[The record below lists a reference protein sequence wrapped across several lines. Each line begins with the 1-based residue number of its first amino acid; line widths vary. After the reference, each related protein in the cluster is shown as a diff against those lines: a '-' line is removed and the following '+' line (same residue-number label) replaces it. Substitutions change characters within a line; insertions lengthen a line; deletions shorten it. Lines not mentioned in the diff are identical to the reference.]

1 MSFIVLEPADQMS
14 HERLQQWVG
23 SSLPQ
28 LTRFRSRLVDRPW
41 GLGPP
46 FWTEIDRYDPSSQI
60 HRATLQAPGGQREF
74 ADLIAHL
81 SAGSRHQR
89 EMLWEAWSIDGLSGG
104 RWALAL
110 RLSPVL
116 SERGVGA
123 AAIWSRLLRSDP
135 HHAGSDD
142 QPRQPSPGK
151 PAVGELVAEVIS
163 ELLEFQFKGVYLV
176 AETVSG
182 LLHVVRRQLGGMNLV
197 DERDSVPPA
206 VSSMRGPVPRNA
218 FSAPLTDRRAVAF
231 ASICQADL
239 EAVSTA
245 FGGDVTNVLLAA
257 CTLSLRAWLQRYD
270 TVPDDPL
277 AMWMPLAQSGA
288 APGEDRELP
297 IAAQIRIPV
306 QLGDPIE
313 ILTNLHTATEQMNT
327 AHSHDDEKEHFT
339 GNTAAITSLIP
350 STVLHAGMRIVKTTG
365 CAATTDADLTRQ
377 CLSRFGSVVARVL
390 RRRQG
395 HRYVYRDAAAGR
407 LRVDHHANDP
417 RRADA
422 SHCVRV
428 SGQCA
433 RGRRDSD
440 RNCRRARHPGG
451 SRTQIPSR
459 TRSFGRHRDD
469 SAHQQAPARAR
480 LLTALR
486 VNRAVVRRLSM
497 RCSGSAADIMMSCAC
512 SGSVRVGTTRRASLV
527 RLMPTT
533 WMVLPGCW

>member
-1 MSFIVLEPADQMS
+1 MEKSTTQAPTVSFIVIEPADHMS
-14 HERLQQWVG
+14 HERLQQLVG

-60 HRATLQAPGGQREF
+60 HRATLQAPGGPREF

-81 SAGSRHQR
+81 SAGSRHHR

-104 RWALAL
+104 RWALAV

-135 HHAGSDD
+135 HHDGSDD

-182 LLHVVRRQLGGMNLV
+182 LLHVVGRQLGGMHLV

-231 ASICQADL
+231 ASIWHADL
-239 EAVSTA
+239 EEVSTA
-245 FGGDVTNVLLAA
+245 FGGDATNVLLAA
-257 CTLSLRAWLQRYD
+257 CTLSMRAWLQRYD

-288 APGEDRELP
+288 APAENPRFADRGP
-297 IAAQIRIPV
+297 NPHP
-306 QLGDPIE
+306 G
-313 ILTNLHTATEQMNT
+313 TARR
-327 AHSHDDEKEHFT
+327 SHRDT
-339 GNTAAITSLIP
+339 YQP
-350 STVLHAGMRIVKTTG
+350 SH
-365 CAATTDADLTRQ
+365 C
-377 CLSRFGSVVARVL
+377 
-390 RRRQG
+390 
-395 HRYVYRDAAAGR
+395 Y
-407 LRVDHHANDP
+407 
-417 RRADA
+417 RADEY
-422 SHCVRV
+422 RTF
-428 SGQCA
+428 
-433 RGRRDSD
+433 
-440 RNCRRARHPGG
+440 
-451 SRTQIPSR
+451 SR
-459 TRSFGRHRDD
+459 
-469 SAHQQAPARAR
+469 
-480 LLTALR
+480 
-486 VNRAVVRRLSM
+486 
-497 RCSGSAADIMMSCAC
+497 
-512 SGSVRVGTTRRASLV
+512 
-527 RLMPTT
+527 
-533 WMVLPGCW
+533 

>member
-1 MSFIVLEPADQMS
+1 MEKSTTQAPAVSFIVLEPADQMS

-23 SSLPQ
+23 SSLPR

-89 EMLWEAWSIDGLSGG
+89 EMLWEAWSIGGLSGG

-163 ELLEFQFKGVYLV
+163 ELLEFQFKGVYLL

-182 LLHVVRRQLGGMNLV
+182 LLHVVGRQLGGMNRG

-245 FGGDVTNVLLAA
+245 FGGDVANVLLAA

-327 AHSHDDEKEHFT
+327 AHSHDDDNEHFA
-339 GNTAAITSLIP
+339 GSAAAITSLIP
-350 STVLHAGMRIVKTTG
+350 STVLHAGMRIVKTL
-365 CAATTDADLTRQ
+365 DVRQRLTPI
-377 CLSRFGSVVARVL
+377 SHGSVSPDSGQSSPAYCAGARVIGMYTVTPL
-390 RRRQG
+390 LEGCGLTITPTTHGEQMHLTVCVCPDNVPG
-395 HRYVYRDAAAGR
+395 VDEIATGIVDALDTLMAAARKSPRGQGR
-407 LRVDHHANDP
+407 SVVTEMTAHTSK
-417 RRADA
+417 RR
-422 SHCVRV
+422 H
-428 SGQCA
+428 A
-433 RGRRDSD
+433 RGY
-440 RNCRRARHPGG
+440 
-451 SRTQIPSR
+451 
-459 TRSFGRHRDD
+459 
-469 SAHQQAPARAR
+469 
-480 LLTALR
+480 
-486 VNRAVVRRLSM
+486 
-497 RCSGSAADIMMSCAC
+497 
-512 SGSVRVGTTRRASLV
+512 
-527 RLMPTT
+527 
-533 WMVLPGCW
+533 

>member
-1 MSFIVLEPADQMS
+1 LTGGIFSAVRSSAVDAVRLLMEKSTTQAPTVSFIVIEPADQMS
-14 HERLQQWVG
+14 HERLQQLVG

-104 RWALAL
+104 RWALAV

-135 HHAGSDD
+135 HHDGSDD
-142 QPRQPSPGK
+142 QARQPSPGK

-163 ELLEFQFKGVYLV
+163 ELLEFQFKGLYLV

-182 LLHVVRRQLGGMNLV
+182 LLHVLGRQLGGMNLV
-197 DERDSVPPA
+197 DERDSVPPPE

-245 FGGDVTNVLLAA
+245 FGGDVKNVLLAA

-288 APGEDRELP
+288 VPAENPDSPVAG
-297 IAAQIRIPV
+297 QIRVPV

-313 ILTNLHTATEQMNT
+313 ILTNLHTATERMNT
-327 AHSHDDEKEHFT
+327 AHSHDDEKELFT
-339 GNTAAITSLIP
+339 GNAAAITSLIP
-350 STVLHAGMRIVKTTG
+350 SSVLHAGMRIVKQL
-365 CAATTDADLTRQ
+365 DVRQRLTPI
-377 CLSRFGSVVARVL
+377 SHGSVSSDSEQPSPAYCAGAKVVGMHTVTPLLEGCGLTITPTTLGEQMHLSVCVCPDNVPGVDEIATGIVDAL
-390 RRRQG
+390 DTL
-395 HRYVYRDAAAGR
+395 VAAAHTSPRGQGR
-407 LRVDHHANDP
+407 SV
-417 RRADA
+417 
-422 SHCVRV
+422 V
-428 SGQCA
+428 SDMTA
-433 RGRRDSD
+433 HTRKR
-440 RNCRRARHPGG
+440 RRARGY
-451 SRTQIPSR
+451 
-459 TRSFGRHRDD
+459 
-469 SAHQQAPARAR
+469 
-480 LLTALR
+480 
-486 VNRAVVRRLSM
+486 
-497 RCSGSAADIMMSCAC
+497 
-512 SGSVRVGTTRRASLV
+512 
-527 RLMPTT
+527 
-533 WMVLPGCW
+533 

>member
-1 MSFIVLEPADQMS
+1 LTGGIFTAVRSSAIDALRLLMEKSTTQAPTVSFIVIEPADDMS
-14 HERLQQWVG
+14 HERLQQLVG

-28 LTRFRSRLVDRPW
+28 LTRFRSRLVDRPL

-60 HRATLQAPGGQREF
+60 HRATLQAPGGPREF

-104 RWALAL
+104 RWALAV

-135 HHAGSDD
+135 HHDGSDD
-142 QPRQPSPGK
+142 QPSQPSPGK
-151 PAVGELVAEVIS
+151 PAVGEFAAEVIS
-163 ELLEFQFKGVYLV
+163 ELLEFQFKGLYLV
-176 AETVSG
+176 AETVAG
-182 LLHVVRRQLGGMNLV
+182 LLRAVGGQLGGMDFV
-197 DERDSVPPA
+197 HQRDSVPPA

-231 ASICQADL
+231 ASIWQADL

-288 APGEDRELP
+288 APAENRDSP
-297 IAAQIRIPV
+297 IAGQIRIPV
-306 QLGDPIE
+306 QLSDPIE
-313 ILTNLHTATEQMNT
+313 ILTNLHTATERMNT

-339 GNTAAITSLIP
+339 GDVAAITSLIP
-350 STVLHAGMRIVKTTG
+350 STVLHAGMRIVRQL
-365 CAATTDADLTRQ
+365 DVRRRLTPI
-377 CLSRFGSVVARVL
+377 SHGSVSSDSGQSWPAYCAGAKVVGMHTVTPLLEGCGLTITPTTHGEQMHLSVCVCPDNVPAVDDIATGIVDAL
-390 RRRQG
+390 DLL
-395 HRYVYRDAAAGR
+395 VAAASKSPRGQGR
-407 LRVDHHANDP
+407 SVVTEMTTHTSK
-417 RRADA
+417 RR
-422 SHCVRV
+422 H
-428 SGQCA
+428 A
-433 RGRRDSD
+433 RGY
-440 RNCRRARHPGG
+440 
-451 SRTQIPSR
+451 
-459 TRSFGRHRDD
+459 
-469 SAHQQAPARAR
+469 
-480 LLTALR
+480 
-486 VNRAVVRRLSM
+486 
-497 RCSGSAADIMMSCAC
+497 
-512 SGSVRVGTTRRASLV
+512 
-527 RLMPTT
+527 
-533 WMVLPGCW
+533 

>member
-1 MSFIVLEPADQMS
+1 MS
-14 HERLQQWVG
+14 HERLQQLVG

-41 GLGPP
+41 GVGPP

-60 HRATLQAPGGQREF
+60 HRATLQAPGGPREF

-81 SAGSRHQR
+81 SAGSRHHR

-104 RWALAL
+104 RWALAV

-135 HHAGSDD
+135 HHDGSDD

-182 LLHVVRRQLGGMNLV
+182 LLHAVRRQLGGMNLV

-231 ASICQADL
+231 ASIWQADL
-239 EAVSTA
+239 ETVSTA
-245 FGGDVTNVLLAA
+245 FGGDVRNVLLAA
-257 CTLSLRAWLQRYD
+257 CTLSMRAWLQRYD
-270 TVPDDPL
+270 AVPDDPL
-277 AMWMPLAQSGA
+277 AMWMPLAQSGG
-288 APGEDRELP
+288 APAEDRELP
-297 IAAQIRIPV
+297 IAGQIRIPV
-306 QLGDPIE
+306 QLGDPVE
-313 ILTNLHTATEQMNT
+313 ILTNLHTATERMNT
-327 AHSHDDEKEHFT
+327 AHSHDDEREHFT
-339 GNTAAITSLIP
+339 GNAAAITSLIP
-350 STVLHAGMRIVKTTG
+350 STCAPRGYANRQTAG
-365 CAATTDADLTRQ
+365 CAATTDTDLTRQ
-377 CLSRFGSVVARVL
+377 CLFRFGSVVARVL

-395 HRYVYRDAAAGR
+395 RRCAHGDAAAGR
-407 LRVDHHANDP
+407 LWVDHHANDP

-422 SHCVRV
+422 SQCVRV

-433 RGRRDSD
+433 RGRRHSD
-440 RNCRRARHPGG
+440 RNCRCARHAGG

-459 TRSFGRHRDD
+459 TRSLGRHRDD
-469 SAHQQAPARAR
+469 NAHQQASARSR
-480 LLTALR
+480 LLTVSRAS
-486 VNRAVVRRLSM
+486 RAVVRRLTI
-497 RCSGSAADIMMSCAC
+497 RCSA
-512 SGSVRVGTTRRASLV
+512 
-527 RLMPTT
+527 
-533 WMVLPGCW
+533 LPRTS